1 MMKWFNIL
9 MARLRAVCR
18 RENVLQDIDEEFRIH
33 VEMETET
40 NITRG
45 LPPDEARDA
54 ALKSFGNLSRNT
66 ERGYDIRGGGWLET
80 LWQDLRYGLRMMLKN
95 PGFTTMAVL
104 TLALGIGANTA
115 IFSVVNGVLLRPLP
129 YRDPHNLLT
138 VWETLRNKGQLQV
151 STPNFQDWRRENHVF
166 TDLAAFSGSDT
177 AVTLPEGTESINVG
191 EATANLFTVLGTQP
205 ALGRNFQA
213 DEEARRERVILLS
226 HELWQR
232 MFGGAAGIVG
242 RSITVG
248 NQSHTVIG
256 VLPPGFPLAY
266 DRQVPQAWVLLDT
279 HGTMNGQPVHQRGAR
294 FNHVV
299 GRLRDGVTMAQ
310 ANEEMN
316 AISRRLAEQYPD
328 TNSGYGV
335 TIVPFHEHLVGD
347 VRRPLLV
354 LLGAVGFV
362 LLVACVNVANML
374 LARAAARR
382 REMAIRAALGAGR
395 GRIIRQLL
403 TESALLG
410 LSGGAMG
417 VLLGV
422 WGTKS
427 LISLAPGEIARL
439 AEISLDG
446 RVLGFTV
453 LLSLA
458 TGLVF
463 GLAPALQASKLDLSA
478 ALKDGGRNGDSA
490 RNGTRSLL
498 VVAEVAL
505 SLVLLVGA
513 GLLIRSFTRLMDV
526 NPGFDPRNVLTQFLN
541 LPGYRY
547 AESARQAAFYEQLLE
562 RLQRLPGVEAAG
574 ASSPLALTYPV
585 SGRFTI
591 EGRTPASPYERLS
604 ASYSSVSS
612 DYFRA
617 MGIRLI
623 EGRSFSRNDGAQSA
637 SVVIINE
644 TMARQFWP
652 HESPLGKRITINL
665 RLHSG
670 QTIPR
675 EIVGVVA
682 DVRYAGLHEPARPE
696 MYTSHL
702 QVPLGWTWLVIR
714 TKADPASM
722 APAVTAE
729 LRALDKSVP
738 AVAARTME
746 QRLSDSLAARRFNML
761 LLGGFAA
768 LAVVLAGM
776 GIYSVMA
783 YSVSQRRRE
792 IGVRLALGAR
802 PGAVFRLVISQGM
815 TMAMAGVALGL
826 GASFALTHYLVS
838 LLYGVK
844 PTDPLTFGGVAAL
857 LLGVALL
864 SCWIPA
870 RRATRVDPVVALKH
884 E

>member
-1 MMKWFNIL
+1 
-9 MARLRAVCR
+9 
-18 RENVLQDIDEEFRIH
+18 
-33 VEMETET
+33 
-40 NITRG
+40 
-45 LPPDEARDA
+45 
-54 ALKSFGNLSRNT
+54 
-66 ERGYDIRGGGWLET
+66 
-80 LWQDLRYGLRMMLKN
+80 
-95 PGFTTMAVL
+95 
-104 TLALGIGANTA
+104 
-115 IFSVVNGVLLRPLP
+115 
-129 YRDPHNLLT
+129 
-138 VWETLRNKGQLQV
+138 
-151 STPNFQDWRRENHVF
+151 
-166 TDLAAFSGSDT
+166 
-177 AVTLPEGTESINVG
+177 
-191 EATANLFTVLGTQP
+191 
-205 ALGRNFQA
+205 
-213 DEEARRERVILLS
+213 
-226 HELWQR
+226 
-232 MFGGAAGIVG
+232 
-242 RSITVG
+242 
-248 NQSHTVIG
+248 
-256 VLPPGFPLAY
+256 
-266 DRQVPQAWVLLDT
+266 
-279 HGTMNGQPVHQRGAR
+279 
-294 FNHVV
+294 
-299 GRLRDGVTMAQ
+299 
-310 ANEEMN
+310 
-316 AISRRLAEQYPD
+316 
-328 TNSGYGV
+328 
-335 TIVPFHEHLVGD
+335 
-347 VRRPLLV
+347 
-354 LLGAVGFV
+354 
-362 LLVACVNVANML
+362 L

-427 LISLAPGEIARL
+427 LISLAPSEIARL

-446 RVLGFTV
+446 RVLGFTA

-458 TGLVF
+458 TGVVF

-478 ALKDGGRNGDSA
+478 AIKDGARNGDSA
-490 RNGTRSLL
+490 RNRTRSLL

-513 GLLIRSFTRLMDV
+513 GLLIRSFTRLTDV
-526 NPGFDPRNVLTQFLN
+526 NPGFDPRNVLTQYVGLS
-541 LPGYRY
+541 GDRY
-547 AESARQAAFYEQLLE
+547 AESARQSAFYEQLLE
-562 RLQRLPGVEAAG
+562 RIQRLPGVEAAG
-574 ASSPLALTYPV
+574 ASCPLALTYRT

-591 EGRTPASPYERLS
+591 EGRPPASSNERLS
-604 ASYSSVSS
+604 AHYRSVSS

-637 SVVIINE
+637 PVVIINE

-652 HESPLGKRITINL
+652 NESPLGKRITITL
-665 RLHSG
+665 RLQSG

-682 DVRYAGLHEPARPE
+682 DVRHAGLHEPSGPE

-702 QVPLGWTWLVIR
+702 QVPWGWTWLVVR
-714 TKADPASM
+714 TKVEPASM

-746 QRLSDSLAARRFNML
+746 ERLSDSLAARRFNML

-826 GASFALTHYLVS
+826 GASFALTRYLVS

-857 LLGVALL
+857 LLGVALVA
-864 SCWIPA
+864 CWIPA
-870 RRATRVDPVVALKH
+870 RRATRVDPVVALRH